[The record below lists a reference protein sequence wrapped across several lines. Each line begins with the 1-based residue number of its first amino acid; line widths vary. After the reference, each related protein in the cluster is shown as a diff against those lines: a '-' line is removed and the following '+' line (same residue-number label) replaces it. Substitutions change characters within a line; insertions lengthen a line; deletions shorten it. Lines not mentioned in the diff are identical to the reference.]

1 MAKAQTRREQ
11 RKRGQREEDFPLRRE
26 NFIILG
32 VGLLVILLGYAAML
46 EGSVEGFLPL
56 TVAPVLLVLGYCVI
70 FPLGI
75 LYRKGDRAGDAAR
88 EPRQTGA
95 AST

>member
-56 TVAPVLLVLGYCVI
+56 TVAPILLVLGYCVI

-75 LYRKGDRAGDAAR
+75 LYRRGERSGDATR

-95 AST
+95 ASA